1 MMKVQN
7 IFFSAVTLLCASHL
21 YPMVTIR
28 NISSSKSQTVRKL
41 CTQKDSLLQ
50 RYYEAAAKI
59 GGNHCTNA
67 YESQKICF
75 NPICC
80 KGLFSE
86 GPTLTYQQYLIQKA
100 ERAAVL
106 RYIDQSS
113 ESRPAFVTRAT
124 KNMEELYI
132 LYANAYQQHISGGD
146 YQEFVKVRDLVD
158 YKLDCTFKQLEAVQ
172 NDTHNFW
179 EQCKNFTSAEL
190 HKDAHKRQLILD
202 ALSLCKEELVVHKK
216 FKILNQQ
223 MELSLTYGD
232 KIKEREAKKQS
243 SEKE

>member
-1 MMKVQN
+1 MKMQN
-7 IFFSAVTLLCASHL
+7 IFFSAVFLLCISHL
-21 YPMVTIR
+21 YPMVIIR
-28 NISSSKSQTVRKL
+28 NASINKSQAVRNL
-41 CTQKDSLLQ
+41 CTHKDSLWQ
-50 RYYEAAAKI
+50 QYYEQAVKI
-59 GGNHCTNA
+59 GGNHCSNA

-80 KGLFSE
+80 KGLFAD
-86 GPTLTYQQYLIQKA
+86 GPTLTYQQFLTQKA
-100 ERAAVL
+100 DRAAVL

-158 YKLDCTFKQLEAVQ
+158 HKLDCTFKQLEIVQ

-179 EQCKNFTSAEL
+179 EQCKKFTFAEL

-202 ALSLCKEELVVHKK
+202 ALSLCKEELVVDKK
-216 FKILNQQ
+216 YAILNQQ
-223 MELSLTYGD
+223 LELSVKRAD
-232 KIKEREAKKQS
+232 KIL